1 MNKMKESSCH
11 TICENNTIYSFLK
24 LQNTNYIDKIILFKK
39 FFIFPFLIFQMQIRY
54 LFYNSFR

>member
-24 LQNTNYIDKIILFKK
+24 LQNTNYIDKILFKK

-54 LFYNSFR
+54 LFIL